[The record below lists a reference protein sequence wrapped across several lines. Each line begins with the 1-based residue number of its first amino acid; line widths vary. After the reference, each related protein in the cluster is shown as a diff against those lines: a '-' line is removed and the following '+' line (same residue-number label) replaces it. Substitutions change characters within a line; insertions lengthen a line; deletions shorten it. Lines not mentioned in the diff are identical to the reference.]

1 MIKKVMAT
9 AAVAVSV
16 MGLGAAAAPQAMAA
30 VDDQEVRT
38 ASGNGS
44 KQIYG
49 NSATHGDMSPQI
61 GLIQGSFNK
70 PCVTVP
76 IKNIQNVAAFVN
88 VVGVQD
94 VLSNPQNQQCVEN
107 STQNKGD
114 ETLSHVLDN
123 LLAANG
129 AEKKH

>member
-30 VDDQEVRT
+30 ADDQDTRT

-49 NSATHGDMSPQI
+49 NSATHGDMSPQMS
-61 GLIQGSFNK
+61 LIQGSFNK
-70 PCVTVP
+70 PCVAVP
-76 IKNIQNVAAFVN
+76 IKNIQNVVGLVN
-88 VVGVQD
+88 VGVQD
-94 VLSNPQNQQCVEN
+94 ILSNPQNQQCVEN

-129 AEKKH
+129 ADNS

>member
-30 VDDQEVRT
+30 ADDHEVRT

-49 NSATHGDMSPQI
+49 NSSTYGDMSPQI

-70 PCVTVP
+70 PCIAVP
-76 IKNIQNVAAFVN
+76 FQEVQNVVGLIN
-88 VVGVQD
+88 VGVQD
-94 VLSNPQNQQCVEN
+94 ILSGDQKQQCVEN

-114 ETLSHVLDN
+114 EALSHILDN
-123 LLAANG
+123 LLAGNG
-129 AEKKH
+129 ADNS